1 MPDLM
6 LAAPWPPPPP
16 RPPGSGGQT
25 LPRLGGGRIRGSIL
39 SCRGLPSPSAD
50 PRIVLKLFYAP
61 RFAED
66 RRARRR
72 ARGAAA
78 VCSVRPC
85 GTHRESFCSCSMR
98 LCSSCSSLQSSHR
111 SPVAFSLRLP
121 LRLPH
126 LSQPQTGATSVS
138 ACGSARCLLAAPA
151 RACRAWPVNLTG
163 MLTTGA
169 VDSRV
174 AGRAPESGHYVFGP
188 AILQGVMGVCL

>member
-111 SPVAFSLRLP
+111 SPVAFASSPSSSL
-121 LRLPH
+121 
-126 LSQPQTGATSVS
+126 S
-138 ACGSARCLLAAPA
+138 ASDGCHFSICVWVGQVPVG
-151 RACRAWPVNLTG
+151 RAC
-163 MLTTGA
+163 
-169 VDSRV
+169 
-174 AGRAPESGHYVFGP
+174 
-188 AILQGVMGVCL
+188 